1 MFSSTV
7 QIVLFN
13 ISVSI
18 LLCGLV
24 GTESRPA
31 SHNRLS
37 RPIILLHLEEKGVCR
52 NDHNYSDPRENFIIQ
67 WTLSGT

>member
-1 MFSSTV
+1 MFSSTI

-13 ISVSI
+13 VSVSI

-31 SHNRLS
+31 SHNCLS
-37 RPIILLHLEEKGVCR
+37 RPIILLHIEEKGVCR
-52 NDHNYSDPRENFIIQ
+52 NDYDRFNPRQNFIIQ